1 MDGGVEAFLEERHTN
16 FKVHVFFPFGFL
28 ITVRVLGRVL
38 VLAYPNRRLCSEAM
52 VKTGAAEATVLVDV
66 AAKNKLQ
73 NKKIQL
79 FLSFCLINYVSKVTH
94 FNMYEYA

>member
-1 MDGGVEAFLEERHTN
+1 M
-16 FKVHVFFPFGFL
+16 
-28 ITVRVLGRVL
+28 
-38 VLAYPNRRLCSEAM
+38 
-52 VKTGAAEATVLVDV
+52 LVDV